1 MAGAWDPLPCS
12 GVTSRG
18 APAGTEP
25 EPAVPGGWWL
35 QPVPHI
41 PGCPRSPALPVPQP
55 GEDAA
60 PRCPLGSVPSPLRL
74 CLSFRRLPAGGK
86 AVTTAPVPGQPPQDE
101 SDRKTEPHSSVSDLV
116 NSLTSEMLMV
126 GDGTGSPGV
135 TSHPGHLLASP
146 PALPCATS
154 APARPSLLC
163 RVPVTAGHRGGTAG
177 VTQPS
182 PRKQVVPE
190 T

>member
-1 MAGAWDPLPCS
+1 MAGAEDPLPCS

-25 EPAVPGGWWL
+25 EPAVPGGWWP
-35 QPVPHI
+35 QPVPHSCRWHI
-41 PGCPRSPALPVPQP
+41 PGCPRSPALPVSPP

-60 PRCPLGSVPSPLRL
+60 PRCPLGSVSSPLRL

-135 TSHPGHLLASP
+135 TSHPGHLPASSRLFP
-146 PALPCATS
+146 VPQALRHVPACS
-154 APARPSLLC
+154 AVSPSQ
-163 RVPVTAGHRGGTAG
+163 PGTA
-177 VTQPS
+177 VAQPG
-182 PRKQVVPE
+182 
-190 T
+190 